1 MERYSPDHPL
11 EWLRHANSDLQ
22 LARIGHAPG
31 VMLEEL
37 CFHAQQATEKAI
49 KALLVLKSVDFG
61 KTHNID
67 VLLELLP
74 PDISIP
80 SAVEKSV
87 ALTKYAV
94 ETRYPGTYD
103 DVTEEDYA
111 EALKLAEVV
120 VEWAAG
126 IAGSG
131 ACK

>member
-1 MERYSPDHPL
+1 MERYSSDHPL

-31 VMLEEL
+31 VMLEGL

-49 KALLVLKSVDFG
+49 KALLVQKGVEFG

-67 VLLELLP
+67 VLLELIP

-80 SAVEKSV
+80 PAVEESV
-87 ALTKYAV
+87 ALTRYAV

-103 DVTEEDYA
+103 DVIEEDYA
-111 EALKLAEVV
+111 QALKLAEVV
-120 VEWAAG
+120 VEWAKG
-126 IAGSG
+126 ILIGKSF
-131 ACK
+131 